1 MELEKILILS
11 TVWEDIGCV
20 PEIDLEKIL
29 VWIAELEWMRL
40 IWKPRWTYEQDG
52 LSLELVWLPM
62 DGLRLVDDKKAI

>member
-1 MELEKILILS
+1 M
-11 TVWEDIGCV
+11 
-20 PEIDLEKIL
+20 DLEKIL

-62 DGLRLVDDKKAI
+62 DGLRLVDDKKVI